1 MIKLRATLES
11 NEDVIRELIIDENLT
26 LEELHRLIT
35 KNFNLNDFEM
45 ASFFQTDSDL
55 NLVREITLYDTS
67 EKGGES
73 LVMNEVIISTLLYSS
88 ETQLIYVYDFLK
100 MWRFYIQY
108 VEKVVSIESTNL
120 YSKGK
125 MPSEAPKFNFESEEN
140 IGEFDPFEEEL
151 ENFDKFEDYEY

>member
-55 NLVREITLYDTS
+55 NLGREITLYDTS
-67 EKGGES
+67 EKGGKS

-151 ENFDKFEDYEY
+151 EDFDKFEDYEY

>member
-55 NLVREITLYDTS
+55 NLGREITLYDTS

-151 ENFDKFEDYEY
+151 EDFDKFEDYEY

>member
-55 NLVREITLYDTS
+55 NLGREITLYDTS

-88 ETQLIYVYDFLK
+88 ETQLVYVYDFLK

-151 ENFDKFEDYEY
+151 EDFDKFEDYEY

>member
-1 MIKLRATLES
+1 MIKLRAILES

-55 NLVREITLYDTS
+55 NLGREITLYDTS
-67 EKGGES
+67 EKEGGS
-73 LVMNEVIISTLLYSS
+73 LVMNEVIISTLLYSF

-151 ENFDKFEDYEY
+151 EDFDKFEDYEY

>member
-1 MIKLRATLES
+1 MIKLRVTLEC

-55 NLVREITLYDTS
+55 NLGREITLYDTS

-151 ENFDKFEDYEY
+151 EDFYKFEDYEY

>member
-11 NEDVIRELIIDENLT
+11 NEDIIRELIIDEYLT

-55 NLVREITLYDTS
+55 NLGREITLYDTS
-67 EKGGES
+67 EKEGES

-125 MPSEAPKFNFESEEN
+125 MPSEAPKVNFESEKTK
-140 IGEFDPFEEEL
+140 GEFDPFEEAL
-151 ENFDKFEDYEY
+151 DDFDKLEDYEY